1 MIAPSASAER
11 SPGLFTEDIRIGV
24 LNTQVGFMKQYGVT
38 AIQGLKLGIEYAT
51 GDTWQVAG
59 RTLHLLIEDDAGD
72 PGTGVEK
79 ARRLFER
86 EGVHI
91 LTGCASSAVALA
103 VSPLAQ
109 EYRRLFLVEP
119 AAADDITGAHFN
131 RYVFRTAA
139 NVSQDAAAGGRY
151 AVEHLGRTFY
161 FLAPDY
167 VWGQESTAAWKRV
180 IERHGGR
187 TVGEIL
193 VPVNTIDFTPYLQQI
208 RNAGPEVLVQSW
220 SGSGAKYLFAQMRR
234 LGLFETMR
242 VTGGLDDRQNRHA
255 LGLDCLGMIGICK
268 YSYILPRN
276 PANDWLV
283 RRHQERHGEPPD
295 LFTGGGFA
303 AGIAL
308 VEGLRRTRGHA
319 DAESLI
325 PALEGMSF
333 DGPKGTCTFRR
344 EDHQVL
350 QPMYIVEMVS
360 TPDLDQPWAIPRL
373 IREMSAE
380 ETAPPLAEPALRR
393 GAVL

>member
-1 MIAPSASAER
+1 MTAPLAPTEQ
-11 SPGLFTEDIRIGV
+11 SPGLFTEDLRIGV

-38 AIQGLKLGIEYAT
+38 SIQGFKLGIEYAT
-51 GDTWQVAG
+51 GEAWQVAG
-59 RTLHLLIEDDAGD
+59 RTLHLLVEDDAGD
-72 PGTGVEK
+72 PEVGTEK
-79 ARRLFER
+79 ARMLFER
-86 EGVHI
+86 EQVH
-91 LTGCASSAVALA
+91 LLAGCASSAVALA
-103 VSPLAQ
+103 VAPLAQ

-139 NVSQDAAAGGRY
+139 NVSQDAAAGGKY
-151 AVEHLGRTFY
+151 AAEHLGETFY

-193 VPVNTIDFTPYLQQI
+193 VPMNTIDFTPYLQQI

-234 LGLFETMR
+234 LGLFEAMR
-242 VTGGLDDRQNRHA
+242 VTGGLDDRQSRHA
-255 LGLDCLGMIGICK
+255 LGLDCLGMIGACK
-268 YSYILPRN
+268 YSYIMPHN

-308 VEGLRRTRGHA
+308 VQGLRRTGGNP
-319 DAESLI
+319 DAEALI
-325 PALEGMSF
+325 PTLEGMSF
-333 DGPKGTCTFRR
+333 DGPKGTYTFRR
-344 EDHQVL
+344 EDHQAL

-380 ETAPPLAEPALRR
+380 ETAPPLAKPA
-393 GAVL
+393 